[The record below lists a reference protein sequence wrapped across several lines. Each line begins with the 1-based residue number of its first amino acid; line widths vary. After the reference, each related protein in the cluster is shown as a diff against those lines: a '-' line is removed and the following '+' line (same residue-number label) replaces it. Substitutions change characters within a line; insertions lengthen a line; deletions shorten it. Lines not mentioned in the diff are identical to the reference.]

1 MPQHKSAAKRV
12 RQTAKR
18 RLRNRQH
25 KTRVRSLIKELTA
38 TTDRPDAEGKLNAV
52 KALLDRMATRRL
64 VHPNTAANTKSRLER
79 YVRSLAA

>member
-25 KTRVRSLIKELTA
+25 RARVRTMIKELQSLTA
-38 TTDRPDAEGKLNAV
+38 HAEAQAKLNEV
-52 KALLDRMATRRL
+52 KAILDRMATRRL
-64 VHPNTAANTKSRLER
+64 IHPNAAAHTKSTLER
-79 YVRSLAA
+79 YVGTLA